1 MSSVQRNPIKFN
13 NFVHQRLGGWGEED
27 KSNKL
32 LMNIKFSTVE
42 NNVQINMTHS
52 STSGC
57 LSN

>member
-13 NFVHQRLGGWGEED
+13 NFVHQRLRGWGEGD

-52 STSGC
+52 GTSGC